1 MRQVVKWVLVVFVI
15 LNTSAAFAEAA
26 LLQREDVQQFM
37 NTMVKQHHFDRRQL
51 AATLKSAEFQPQ
63 IIESMERP
71 YEKKTWDV
79 YKALFLTPP
88 RVQAG
93 IEFWRANQKALE
105 RAEKEYGVP
114 ADMIVAII
122 GVETL
127 YGKHQGNYRV
137 LDALTTLAFHYPKR
151 SPFFTKE
158 LGEFL
163 LLCREHGVPATKY
176 TGSYAGAM
184 GKPQF
189 MPSSYRFYAVDFTG
203 NGKSDLMND
212 DSDSIGSVANY
223 FHRHGWKMN
232 GEVAQP
238 VNVSGS
244 RYKKLSTNSKMPD
257 YAFKKL
263 IDYGVKPVS
272 AVMNPPAKAGLIELI
287 TQSGEEYWLAYPNFY
302 VITHYNTSPQ
312 YAMVV
317 YLFAQQL
324 HNQWASLHQKVISL
338 HPSVEDTA
346 AGG

>member
-1 MRQVVKWVLVVFVI
+1 MRQLGRLFFILFVLF
-15 LNTSAAFAEAA
+15 NTTSSYADRE
-26 LLQREDVQQFM
+26 LVQRKDVQHFM
-37 NTMVKQHHFDRRQL
+37 HKMVKQHHFDRKQL
-51 AATLKSAEFQPQ
+51 MAIMMEAKYQPQ
-63 IIESMERP
+63 IIESMDKP

-79 YKALFLTPP
+79 YKALFLTPQ

-93 IEFWRANQKALE
+93 IEFWHANQKTLE

-114 ADMIVAII
+114 AQIIVSII

-151 SPFFTKE
+151 SDFFTKE

-163 LLCREHGVPATKY
+163 LLCREQHVPANQY

-203 NGKSDLMND
+203 NGKRDLMND
-212 DSDSIGSVANY
+212 DQDVIGSVANY
-223 FHRHGWKMN
+223 FHRHGWKLN
-232 GEVAQP
+232 EGIAQP
-238 VNVSGS
+238 VKVNGSG
-244 RYKKLSTNSKMPD
+244 YKKLMTNSKKAD
-257 YAFKKL
+257 YAYRHL
-263 IDYGVKPVS
+263 IQEGVTPLSKVVHPPV
-272 AVMNPPAKAGLIELI
+272 KAGLIELK
-287 TQSGEEYWLAYPNFY
+287 TQNGEEYWLAYPNFY

-324 HNQWASLHQKVISL
+324 SNQWDFASNHHT
-338 HPSVEDTA
+338 HPHV
-346 AGG
+346 